1 MKPAFTKPV
10 NKRLITVNGSAVI
23 TAPPDRVNIQAGAIT
38 EDVSL
43 EQAQRENADIIAA
56 VTQSFLELGIAEENI
71 QTIQLTVLPMYEFVD
86 NVQVLRGYQ
95 VTHLLEVSSDDI
107 EAAGMLVDTAV
118 SQGANY
124 ISSINFSLADQTP
137 YYLEALSLAMS
148 NASEKAAILADTIQ
162 VTLSRIPNHV
172 RELPVGI
179 SPFPR
184 QGMFM
189 AQEGVPTPVQPG
201 LLQIPASVEASYTY
215 FNQGEQNILQRKSPR
230 V

>member
-107 EAAGMLVDTAV
+107 EAAGLLVDAAV

>member
-10 NKRLITVNGSAVI
+10 NKRVITVNGSAVI
-23 TAPPDRVNIQAGAIT
+23 TAPPDRVNIQVGAIT

-71 QTIQLTVLPMYEFVD
+71 QTIQLNVFPMYDFVD

-95 VTHLLEVSSDDI
+95 VTHLLEVSSEDI
-107 EAAGMLVDTAV
+107 EAAGLLVDTAV

-172 RELPVGI
+172 RELPPGI

-189 AQEGVPTPVQPG
+189 AQEEVPTPVQPG
-201 LLQIPASVEASYTY
+201 LLQISASIEASYTY
-215 FNQGEQNILQRKSPR
+215 FNQGEQNILQRKPPR